1 MLLYGGELQVD
12 EKFAPSYYE
21 GRNRPLHVLRNI
33 NLEQLKLRILR
44 ALKFDPRNFSVNLVC
59 RVPVGNEFVASHVE
73 DDDVC
78 EVLLC
83 QAETEFLIMYVDVE
97 EKNVS
102 EDNIDPSNSKRYATS
117 TQVER
122 VDVITSPSRL
132 EATEEALHL

>member
-1 MLLYGGELQVD
+1 MLLYGDELQVD
-12 EKFAPSYYE
+12 DKFVPSYFG
-21 GRNRPLHVLRNI
+21 GRNRLLHVPRNI

-44 ALKFDPRNFSVNLVC
+44 ALKYDSTKFSMNLVC

-83 QAETEFLIMYVDVE
+83 QTETKFLIMYVDVE
-97 EKNVS
+97 EKNIS
-102 EDNIDPSNSKRYATS
+102 EDSIEPPNSERYATS

-122 VDVITSPSRL
+122 VDVVTSPSRV
-132 EATEEALHL
+132 EAIEEALH

>member
-12 EKFAPSYYE
+12 DKFAPSYY
-21 GRNRPLHVLRNI
+21 GGKNRPLHVPKNI

-44 ALKFDPRNFSVNLVC
+44 ALKYDPIKFSVNLVC

-73 DDDVC
+73 DDDAC

-83 QAETEFLIMYVDVE
+83 QAETEFLILYVDVE

-102 EDNIDPSNSKRYATS
+102 KDNIEPPNSQRYATS

-122 VDVITSPSRL
+122 VDVVTTSRV
-132 EATEEALHL
+132 EAIEEALH